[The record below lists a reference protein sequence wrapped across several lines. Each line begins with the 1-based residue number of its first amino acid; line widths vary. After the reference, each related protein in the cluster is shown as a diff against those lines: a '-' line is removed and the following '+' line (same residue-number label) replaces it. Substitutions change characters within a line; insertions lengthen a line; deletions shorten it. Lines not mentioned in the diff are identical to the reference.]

1 MKQLLLLIFL
11 LCLCNLN
18 AFCGASGRSDGSE
31 MKPTLKDI
39 PYGED
44 ELQKL
49 DIYLP
54 EGDGPFP
61 YIVNIHGGGW
71 WNGDKQW
78 QSEENIGKVLSAGC
92 AYVAINYRFLPQA
105 WEEKIFPP
113 VRVPYHDARLALQF
127 TRFHAEE
134 YKLNPEKV
142 VLYGG
147 SAGACTSLWLALSP
161 EMADRKSKDP
171 VGQMSTKVLAV
182 GTEGA
187 QTSLD
192 PIQMREWVGVELKYG
207 GHAFGLEES
216 DFDGFMK
223 RRSDLKRY
231 FKKLSPASLVNKKSP
246 PIFLS
251 YDKSPDEPDK
261 DHMYYVHSPLFG
273 IGFQQLA
280 LKKGAVC
287 YLEYPGLEPECK
299 AKNVIDFLIQ
309 SLIGK

>member
-1 MKQLLLLIFL
+1 M
-11 LCLCNLN
+11 
-18 AFCGASGRSDGSE
+18 SGHSDGSG

-78 QSEENIGKVLSAGC
+78 QSEENIGKILSAGC

-127 TRFHAEE
+127 TRFHAEK

-171 VGQMSTKVLAV
+171 VRRMSTKVLAV

-216 DFDGFMK
+216 DLT
-223 RRSDLKRY
+223 DL
-231 FKKLSPASLVNKKSP
+231 
-246 PIFLS
+246 
-251 YDKSPDEPDK
+251 
-261 DHMYYVHSPLFG
+261 
-273 IGFQQLA
+273 
-280 LKKGAVC
+280 
-287 YLEYPGLEPECK
+287 
-299 AKNVIDFLIQ
+299 
-309 SLIGK
+309 

>member
-1 MKQLLLLIFL
+1 MH
-11 LCLCNLN
+11 
-18 AFCGASGRSDGSE
+18 FCGVSGHSDGSG

-54 EGDGPFP
+54 EGDGPFSLYREYTP
-61 YIVNIHGGGW
+61 GRAGGMGIN
-71 WNGDKQW
+71 NG
-78 QSEENIGKVLSAGC
+78 QSEENIGKILSAGC

-127 TRFHAEE
+127 TRFHAEK

-171 VGQMSTKVLAV
+171 VRRMSTKVLAV

-216 DFDGFMK
+216 DFDGFIK
-223 RRSDLKRY
+223 RRSD
-231 FKKLSPASLVNKKSP
+231 FKA
-246 PIFLS
+246 IF
-251 YDKSPDEPDK
+251 
-261 DHMYYVHSPLFG
+261 
-273 IGFQQLA
+273 
-280 LKKGAVC
+280 
-287 YLEYPGLEPECK
+287 
-299 AKNVIDFLIQ
+299 
-309 SLIGK
+309 

>member
-1 MKQLLLLIFL
+1 MKQLLLLIYL

-18 AFCGASGRSDGSE
+18 AFCGVSGRSDGSE

-78 QSEENIGKVLSAGC
+78 QSEENIGKILSAGC

-127 TRFHAEE
+127 TRFHAEK

-147 SAGACTSLWLALSP
+147 SAGACTSLWLALCP

-171 VGQMSTKVLAV
+171 VRRMSTKVLAV

-216 DFDGFMK
+216 DFDGFIK
-223 RRSDLKRY
+223 RRSDFKRY
-231 FKKLSPASLVNKKSP
+231 FKELSPASLVNKKSP

-261 DHMYYVHSPLFG
+261 DHMYYVHSPLF
-273 IGFQQLA
+273 L
-280 LKKGAVC
+280 
-287 YLEYPGLEPECK
+287 
-299 AKNVIDFLIQ
+299 
-309 SLIGK
+309 SLIHI